1 MQTAFDKLVEIRP
14 MLAKA
19 PEPVRHED
27 EFLSA
32 DDLVPVHRQAIEHR
46 RQMVQ
51 TELEE
56 IFREKKW
63 QHALDLFM
71 PVEEKL
77 PELAAKGLD
86 TAVREK
92 IAFALGQL
100 GRYDDAIVELKICV
114 ARNPEHFPSHGSLAY
129 TAYNSLFAAK
139 NREIFLNGKA
149 REERIGLAHRH
160 FREAQRLRPDGVTNY
175 YREGMLFHK
184 IENKP
189 KLALPLFVRAVA
201 NWESLEIAEKER
213 RHQEKKNYIKALFQ
227 KAGILLEQG
236 DCRGAMK
243 SLKRCFEADEK
254 TDHVSLLHKYFAL
267 GKVEFFENRL
277 NEAKDALLFAEKCR
291 GKEMIDFVFELLAR
305 VYLGLQCPDKA
316 LEMIHKVPEA
326 QRRPYF
332 RWTEADTC
340 CALGRYDSA
349 RAILNATNQKD
360 RLSRHKGLIRLC
372 KIEYLIGD
380 YTAAMTHAREADRFF
395 REKWTNPCADGLF
408 WFALNAFR
416 AGKRAEAARAAEELQ
431 RYQPGYPKLDRLLS
445 LVARKEGVHDEK
457 GRNGNAPA

>member
-1 MQTAFDKLVEIRP
+1 MHAALEKLAEIRP

-27 EFLSA
+27 EFLSV
-32 DDLVPVHRQAIEHR
+32 DDLVSVHRQAIEHR

-51 TELEE
+51 SELEE

-77 PELAAKGLD
+77 PELVAKGLD

-100 GRYDDAIVELKICV
+100 GRYDDAIAQLGICV
-114 ARNPEHFPSHGSLAY
+114 ERNPDSFSAHGSLAY

-139 NREIFLNGKA
+139 NREIFLHGKV
-149 REERIGLAHRH
+149 RDERIGLAHRH
-160 FREAQRLRPDGVTNY
+160 LKEAQRLRPDGVTNY

-184 IENKP
+184 IENKS

-201 NWESLEIAEKER
+201 NWESLETAEKER

-227 KAGILLEQG
+227 KAGILLSEG
-236 DCRGAMK
+236 DCGGASQ
-243 SLKRCFEADEK
+243 SLKRCLEADEK

-267 GKVEFFENRL
+267 GKVEFFQNRL
-277 NEAKDALLFAEKCR
+277 KEAKDALLFAEKCR
-291 GKEMIDFVFELLAR
+291 GKEPVDFVFELLAR
-305 VYLGLQCPDKA
+305 VYLGLQSPDKA
-316 LEMIHKVPEA
+316 MAVLHKVPEA

-340 CALGRYDSA
+340 CALGRYDTA
-349 RAILNATNQKD
+349 KAILNAANQKD

-372 KIEYLIGD
+372 KIEYLLGE
-380 YTAAMTHAREADRFF
+380 YAVAMGHAREADRFF

-416 AGKRAEAARAAEELQ
+416 AGKLAEAAQAAEELQ

-445 LVARKEGVHDEK
+445 LVTTKEGDYDEK
-457 GRNGNAPA
+457 GGSDHTSG